1 MVLIL
6 LLLKHLGNTKIN
18 KLDTLDIVLFLQ
30 QDILRLQIPM
40 TDIMLVQV
48 GNGRE
53 NLPHNNS
60 SLGLCQK
67 LLFNNQIEQLTTL
80 TYLCYQIDGFF
91 SLVDFVEF
99 DDVGMVEDFEDLDLR
114 GEDLL
119 VDDVLF

>member
-1 MVLIL
+1 
-6 LLLKHLGNTKIN
+6 
-18 KLDTLDIVLFLQ
+18 
-30 QDILRLQIPM
+30 M
-40 TDIMLVQV
+40 TDIMFVQV
-48 GNGRE
+48 RNGRE

-67 LLFNNQIEQLTTL
+67 LLFNNQIEQLTTFTDL
-80 TYLCYQIDGFF
+80 RDQIDGFF

-114 GEDLL
+114 GKDLL